1 MKEIAAERVKIIGR
15 EHIKLTEEFFKLP
28 YVQSYMQKHGLN

>member
-1 MKEIAAERVKIIGR
+1 MKDIAVERVKIIGR

-28 YVQSYMQKHGLN
+28 YV